1 LHRTPWRGETSPL
14 TERLRVADNPQ
25 ETLRELRDLVI
36 AYVKQETV
44 EPIKGLGRYVA
55 FGIIG
60 ALLIG
65 MGIVFVEIGVL
76 RALQGTGGDPHFT
89 GNWSWAPYAIV
100 IVGSLAAAAIAWYI
114 GGKRKRARA

>member
-1 LHRTPWRGETSPL
+1 
-14 TERLRVADNPQ
+14 VADNPQ
-25 ETLRELRDLVI
+25 ETLRELRELVI

-44 EPIKGLGRYVA
+44 DPIKGLGRYVA

-76 RALQGTGGDPHFT
+76 RVLQGTSADPHFT

-100 IVGSLAAAAIAWYI
+100 VAGSLVTAASAWYI